1 MAAVDV
7 FNPPATRFDFIDR
20 WMYAGMAALLALT
33 GIIGFAPRSMAILEG
48 ELANPPLVVHVH
60 AAMMAIWLGL
70 LVAQATLAATGRLKF
85 HRTLGLISF
94 VIGPC
99 LVAAMIA
106 VTTWRYQQRVEMGQ
120 IIPGSNTLL
129 AQIRAIV
136 YFSLFFTW
144 AIVARKSD
152 SETHKRM
159 MILATV
165 VLVPAAVSRMT
176 WLPTT
181 MPASYLSLHASML
194 LLLVPAFIYDVAR
207 RGAIHKAYWIGLL
220 LLLPWIVATH
230 SFWSNPW
237 WIETAKRFML

>member
-7 FNPPATRFDFIDR
+7 FNSPSTRSYFVDR
-20 WMYAGMAALLALT
+20 WMYAGMAAWLALASVV
-33 GIIGFAPRSMAILEG
+33 GFAPRSMAILEG
-48 ELANPPLVVHVH
+48 AIVNPPLVVHVH

-70 LVAQATLAATGRLKF
+70 LVAQATLAATGRLQF

-106 VTTWRYQQRVEMGQ
+106 VTSWRYHQRVDLGQ
-120 IIPGSNTLL
+120 IVPGSNTLL

-136 YFSLFFTW
+136 YFSMFFTW
-144 AIVARKSD
+144 AIVVRKHD

-194 LLLVPAFIYDVAR
+194 LLLVPAFVYDIVR

-220 LLLPWIVATH
+220 LLLPWVVATH
-230 SFWSNPW
+230 LFWSNPW
-237 WIETAKRFML
+237 WVETAKRFML